1 MFVKKNEPTAEEVET
16 SLKYP
21 GLQVQPGCGE
31 RPSRLRQSIRK
42 FLRAQFGRPM
52 GFWGCVSG
60 KVMAHT
66 PSNRER
72 IHWVVSLLDIRP
84 QDRVLEIGFGPGL
97 AIEQVSRI
105 ASSGFV
111 AGFDHS
117 EVMLRQAAKRNA
129 KAIRDGRVALEL
141 VSVTNLPSFDEP
153 FDKIFTINSI
163 HFWVNPVDCL
173 KDLRKLLRPGGLI
186 AVTLQPR
193 SRGATDATATEI
205 GKELA
210 SNLELAGFLHV
221 RLEVKESKPVSVACA
236 LGISPASS
244 A

>member
-1 MFVKKNEPTAEEVET
+1 MVVKKNEPTAEEEEM

-21 GLQVQPGCGE
+21 GLQAQPGYE
-31 RPSRLRQSIRK
+31 EIPSRLRQSIRK
-42 FLRAQFGRPM
+42 FLRAQFGHPT
-52 GFWGCVSG
+52 GFWGSVSG

-72 IHWVVSLLDIRP
+72 MSWVVSLLDIRP

-117 EVMLRQAAKRNA
+117 EIMLRQAAKRNA
-129 KAIRDGRVALEL
+129 KGIRDGKVALGL
-141 VSVTNLPSFDEP
+141 ASVPNLPSFDEP

-163 HFWVNPVDCL
+163 HFWSNPVDCL
-173 KDLRKLLRPGGLI
+173 KDLRKLLKPGGLI
-186 AVTLQPR
+186 VVTLQPR
-193 SRGATDATATEI
+193 SRGATDTTATEI

-210 SNLELAGFLHV
+210 SNLELAGFLDV
-221 RLEVKESKPVSVACA
+221 RLQIKVSKPVSVACA
-236 LGISPASS
+236 LGINPASDS
-244 A
+244 

>member
-1 MFVKKNEPTAEEVET
+1 
-16 SLKYP
+16 
-21 GLQVQPGCGE
+21 
-31 RPSRLRQSIRK
+31 
-42 FLRAQFGRPM
+42 
-52 GFWGCVSG
+52 
-60 KVMAHT
+60 MAHT
-66 PSNRER
+66 PSNGER

-129 KAIRDGRVALEL
+129 KAIRDGKVALGL
-141 VSVTNLPSFDEP
+141 ASVTNLPDFDEP